1 MANTQDF
8 VITQGKTF
16 SQVLR
21 WEAPPILYKP
31 ITLISKVAPVLINAA
46 SHGIPSGW
54 RVAVVSVLGM
64 TEINAKNTPPRN
76 TDYHQATV
84 VDPNTIALN
93 DVNASGYTAYSSGGY
108 LQLNTPVD
116 LTGFIARM
124 TIKDRIAA
132 PSLLTCTT
140 GGTTGLTLPTAAGSD
155 GTAVWS
161 AAPAGSSRSITWT
174 PSTVVTV
181 GQVIDTHEL
190 LRLDTTTARIAIDTV
205 NYTIT
210 LTIDAATTAAISWT
224 TGVYDLEMVSATN
237 VVTGLLSGNISISQ
251 EVTT

>member
-31 ITLISKVAPVLINAA
+31 ITAISKVAPVSITSAT
-46 SHGIPSGW
+46 HGIPNGW

-64 TEINAKNTPPRN
+64 TEINAKNTPPRA
-76 TDYHQATV
+76 TDYHQVIV
-84 VDPNTIALN
+84 VDPNTITLN
-93 DVNASGYTAYSSGGY
+93 DINASGYSTYTSGGY
-108 LQLNTPVD
+108 LQLNTPVV
-116 LTGFIARM
+116 LVGFTARM

-132 PSLLTCTT
+132 PNLLVCTT
-140 GGTTGLTLPTAAGSD
+140 GGTTGLTLPTVAGAD

-161 AAPAGSSRSITWT
+161 IAPAGSSRSITWT
-174 PSTVVTV
+174 PSTVVTI
-181 GQVIDTHEL
+181 GAIIDTHEL
-190 LRLDTTTARIAIDTV
+190 LRLDTTNARIVIDTV

-210 LTIDAATTAAISWT
+210 LTVDAATTAAISWA
-224 TGVYDLEMVSATN
+224 TGVYDLEMVSAAN
-237 VVTGLLSGNISISQ
+237 VVTGLLSGSVSVIQ